1 MPRLMNVTL
10 PVTLIFALLVMV
22 SLMVLVFGYL
32 MVLNQHIEMIYML
45 RPYLYF
51 LEDRGDLTEGQLLT
65 LERRLEDLGLEDI
78 EIIIEGGGGFGEK
91 LGFEV
96 TGQGEVSRF
105 TGFLKVEKTPVTY
118 HYRREVVVRR
128 IVN

>member
-1 MPRLMNVTL
+1 
-10 PVTLIFALLVMV
+10 V

-51 LEDRGDLTEGQLLT
+51 LEDRGDLTGGQLLT

-78 EIIIEGGGGFGEK
+78 EITIEGGGGFGEK

>member
-1 MPRLMNVTL
+1 MNVTL

-32 MVLNQHIEMIYML
+32 MVLNQHIEMIYIL

-51 LEDRGDLTEGQLLT
+51 LEDRGALTGEQLLT
-65 LERRLEDLGLEDI
+65 MEKRLEALGLEDI
-78 EIIIEGGGGFGEK
+78 EIRLEGGGGFGDK
-91 LGFEV
+91 LDFEV

-118 HYRREVVVRR
+118 HYQREVVVRR